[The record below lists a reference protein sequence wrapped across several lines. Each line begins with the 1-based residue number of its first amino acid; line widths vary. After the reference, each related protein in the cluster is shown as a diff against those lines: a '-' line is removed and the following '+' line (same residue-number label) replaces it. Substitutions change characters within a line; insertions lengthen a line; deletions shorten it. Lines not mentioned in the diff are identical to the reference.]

1 MMTSGFRHLIFFV
14 LIIGLA
20 YAAYAYMIKPANA
33 HLSQERTTMEQ
44 KRAKLG
50 ELERATA
57 AAEDLSGQL
66 QKVEEAIAVFES
78 KLPPSSEIH
87 TVLENVTLIAQR
99 HGLTPKTIRTMKTVE
114 NRGYIEQ
121 PIMMELHGDFN
132 SYYAFLL
139 ELEQLDRITKV
150 RELKLKK
157 KSQIEGQTESEFV
170 MSIFFQKTAA

>member
-20 YAAYAYMIKPANA
+20 YASYAYMIKPANVYLA
-33 HLSQERTTMEQ
+33 QERTAMEQ

-50 ELERATA
+50 ELERATST
-57 AAEDLSGQL
+57 AEDLSDQL
-66 QKVEEAIAVFES
+66 RKVEEAIAVFES

-99 HGLTPKTIRTMKTVE
+99 HGLTPKTIRTMKAVD

-121 PIMMELHGDFN
+121 PLRMELHGDFN

-139 ELEQLDRITKV
+139 ELEKLDRITKV

-157 KSQIEGQTESEFV
+157 KSQSEGQTESEFV
-170 MSIFFQKTAA
+170 MSIFFQKSSV